1 MIGSK
6 AYKYTEA
13 IIFIASILAK
23 RYWLFFCHLYA
34 IVCYDNDVF
43 VLYKSYAT
51 VPQVSASSHKRP
63 RKLWWLIGL
72 ILFALFAV
80 LQMPAAWLL
89 EKYAPESPY
98 VQHVSGNLWQGS
110 AIWQIPLSSTPL
122 TGAAEWS
129 WQPWYLLL
137 GKLGAE
143 VSINSEQTRLNGQV
157 KVGLSS
163 WEVNDMSGKIAP
175 ETLGSVVDWQL
186 PNTPIQVN
194 NVSLKRQSD
203 SSAADKDL
211 GKNPSGF
218 SQADGQLTW
227 VGGEVGY
234 PSGGKV
240 FYITIP
246 AMRAEL
252 SAEQKNNKKLLH
264 INLVNNQDKRLGDLY
279 IDGDNM
285 LDVSLTQRLLE
296 NMPEYK
302 GQAPQDT
309 PVVSVRQPLMNG
321 LGAR

>member
-1 MIGSK
+1 M
-6 AYKYTEA
+6 
-13 IIFIASILAK
+13 
-23 RYWLFFCHLYA
+23 
-34 IVCYDNDVF
+34 
-43 VLYKSYAT
+43 
-51 VPQVSASSHKRP
+51 PQVSTSSHKRP
-63 RKLWWLIGL
+63 RKLWWLFGFV
-72 ILFALFAV
+72 LFALFAV

-89 EKYAPESPY
+89 EKYAPDTPY

-110 AIWQIPLSSTPL
+110 AIWQLPVSATPL

-129 WQPWYLLL
+129 WQPWHLLL

-143 VSINSEQTRLNGQV
+143 VDISSEQTRLKGQV
-157 KVGLSS
+157 KVGSSS
-163 WEVNDMSGKIAP
+163 WQVQNMSGKIAP
-175 ETLGSVVDWQL
+175 ETLASVVDWQL
-186 PNTPIQVN
+186 PNAPIQVN
-194 NVSLKRQSD
+194 NVSLKRQSAANGAAST
-203 SSAADKDL
+203 SSENS
-211 GKNPSGF
+211 GKNAAGF
-218 SQADGQLTW
+218 SEASGQLTW

-240 FYITIP
+240 FYITMP
-246 AMRAEL
+246 SLRAEL
-252 SAEQKNNKKLLH
+252 SAEQKNNKNLLH

-309 PVVSVRQPLMNG
+309 PVVSVRQPLLDG

>member
-1 MIGSK
+1 M
-6 AYKYTEA
+6 
-13 IIFIASILAK
+13 
-23 RYWLFFCHLYA
+23 
-34 IVCYDNDVF
+34 
-43 VLYKSYAT
+43 
-51 VPQVSASSHKRP
+51 PQVSASSHKRP
-63 RKLWWLIGL
+63 RKLWWLVGF

-110 AIWQIPLSSTPL
+110 AIWQLPLSSTPL
-122 TGAAEWS
+122 TGAADWS
-129 WQPWYLLL
+129 WQPWHLLL

-143 VSINSEQTRLNGQV
+143 VNISSEQTRLNGQV

-163 WEVNDMSGKIAP
+163 WEMHDMSGKIAP
-175 ETLGSVVDWQL
+175 ETLSSVVDWQL

-194 NVSLKRQSD
+194 NVSLKRQSRSNKVADND
-203 SSAADKDL
+203 SA
-211 GKNPSGF
+211 KNLSGF

-246 AMRAEL
+246 ALRAEL
-252 SAEQKNNKKLLH
+252 SAEQKNNKNLLH

-285 LDVSLTQRLLE
+285 LDISLTQRLLE
-296 NMPEYK
+296 SMPEYK

-309 PVVSVRQPLMNG
+309 PVVSVRQPLSNG

>member
-1 MIGSK
+1 M
-6 AYKYTEA
+6 
-13 IIFIASILAK
+13 
-23 RYWLFFCHLYA
+23 
-34 IVCYDNDVF
+34 
-43 VLYKSYAT
+43 
-51 VPQVSASSHKRP
+51 PQVSTSSHKRP
-63 RKLWWLIGL
+63 RKLWWLFGFV
-72 ILFALFAV
+72 LFALFAV

-89 EKYAPESPY
+89 EKYAPDTPY

-110 AIWQIPLSSTPL
+110 AIWQLPVSATPL

-129 WQPWYLLL
+129 WQPWHLLL

-143 VSINSEQTRLNGQV
+143 VDISSEQTRLNGQV
-157 KVGLSS
+157 KVGTSS
-163 WEVNDMSGKIAP
+163 WQVQNMSGKIAP
-175 ETLGSVVDWQL
+175 ETLASVVDWQL
-186 PNTPIQVN
+186 PNAPIQVN
-194 NVSLKRQSD
+194 NVSLKRQSAANAAA
-203 SSAADKDL
+203 SSSSENS
-211 GKNPSGF
+211 GKNVAGF
-218 SQADGQLTW
+218 SEASGQLTW

-240 FYITIP
+240 FYITMP
-246 AMRAEL
+246 ALRAEL
-252 SAEQKNNKKLLH
+252 SAEQKNNKNLLH

-309 PVVSVRQPLMNG
+309 PVVSVRQPLLDG

>member
-1 MIGSK
+1 M
-6 AYKYTEA
+6 
-13 IIFIASILAK
+13 
-23 RYWLFFCHLYA
+23 
-34 IVCYDNDVF
+34 
-43 VLYKSYAT
+43 
-51 VPQVSASSHKRP
+51 PQVSTSSYKRH
-63 RKLWWLIGL
+63 RKLWWLFGF

-89 EKYAPESPY
+89 EKYAPDTPY

-110 AIWQIPLSSTPL
+110 AIWQLPVSATPL

-129 WQPWYLLL
+129 WQPWHLLL

-143 VSINSEQTRLNGQV
+143 VDISSEQTRLNGQV
-157 KVGLSS
+157 KVGTSS
-163 WEVNDMSGKIAP
+163 WQVQNMSGKIAP
-175 ETLGSVVDWQL
+175 ETLASVVDWQL

-194 NVSLKRQSD
+194 NVSLKRQSAANAAASN
-203 SSAADKDL
+203 SSENS
-211 GKNPSGF
+211 GKNVAGF
-218 SQADGQLTW
+218 SEASGQLTW

-240 FYITIP
+240 FYITMP
-246 AMRAEL
+246 ALRAEL
-252 SAEQKNNKKLLH
+252 SAEQKNNKNLLH

-309 PVVSVRQPLMNG
+309 PVVSVRQPLLDG

>member
-1 MIGSK
+1 MP
-6 AYKYTEA
+6 
-13 IIFIASILAK
+13 
-23 RYWLFFCHLYA
+23 H
-34 IVCYDNDVF
+34 
-43 VLYKSYAT
+43 
-51 VPQVSASSHKRP
+51 VSTSSHKRP
-63 RKLWWLIGL
+63 RKLWWLLGFIF
-72 ILFALFAV
+72 FALFAV

-89 EKYAPESPY
+89 EKYAPDTPY

-110 AIWQIPLSSTPL
+110 AIWQLPVSATPL

-129 WQPWYLLL
+129 WQPWHLLL

-143 VSINSEQTRLNGQV
+143 VDISSEQTRLNGQV
-157 KVGLSS
+157 KVGSSS
-163 WEVNDMSGKIAP
+163 WQIQNMSGKIAP
-175 ETLGSVVDWQL
+175 ETLASVVDWQL

-194 NVSLKRQSD
+194 NVSLKRQSANNSEAGNSD
-203 SSAADKDL
+203 RNAA
-211 GKNPSGF
+211 GF
-218 SQADGQLTW
+218 SEASGQLTW

-240 FYITIP
+240 FYITMP
-246 AMRAEL
+246 ALRAEL
-252 SAEQKNNKKLLH
+252 SAEQKNNKNLLH
-264 INLVNNQDKRLGDLY
+264 VNLINNQDKRLGDLY

-309 PVVSVRQPLMNG
+309 PVVSVRQPLLSG

>member
-1 MIGSK
+1 M
-6 AYKYTEA
+6 
-13 IIFIASILAK
+13 
-23 RYWLFFCHLYA
+23 
-34 IVCYDNDVF
+34 
-43 VLYKSYAT
+43 
-51 VPQVSASSHKRP
+51 PQVSTSSHKRP
-63 RKLWWLIGL
+63 RKLWWLFGF

-89 EKYAPESPY
+89 EKYAPDTPY

-110 AIWQIPLSSTPL
+110 AIWQLPVSATPL

-129 WQPWYLLL
+129 WQPWHLLL

-143 VSINSEQTRLNGQV
+143 VDISSEQTRLKGQV
-157 KVGLSS
+157 KVGSSS
-163 WEVNDMSGKIAP
+163 WQVQNMSGKIAP
-175 ETLGSVVDWQL
+175 ETLASVVDWQL
-186 PNTPIQVN
+186 PNAPIQVN
-194 NVSLKRQSD
+194 NVSLKRQSAANAAA
-203 SSAADKDL
+203 SSSSENS
-211 GKNPSGF
+211 GKNVAGF
-218 SQADGQLTW
+218 SEASGQLTW

-240 FYITIP
+240 FYITMP
-246 AMRAEL
+246 ALRAEL
-252 SAEQKNNKKLLH
+252 SAEQKNNKNLLH

-309 PVVSVRQPLMNG
+309 PVVSVRQPLLNG

>member
-1 MIGSK
+1 M
-6 AYKYTEA
+6 
-13 IIFIASILAK
+13 
-23 RYWLFFCHLYA
+23 
-34 IVCYDNDVF
+34 
-43 VLYKSYAT
+43 
-51 VPQVSASSHKRP
+51 PQVSTSSHKRP
-63 RKLWWLIGL
+63 RKLWWLFGFV
-72 ILFALFAV
+72 LFALFAV

-89 EKYAPESPY
+89 EKYAPDTPY

-110 AIWQIPLSSTPL
+110 AIWQLPVSATPL

-129 WQPWYLLL
+129 WQPWHLLL

-143 VSINSEQTRLNGQV
+143 VDISSEQTRLNGQV
-157 KVGLSS
+157 KVGTSS
-163 WEVNDMSGKIAP
+163 WQVQNMSGKIAP
-175 ETLGSVVDWQL
+175 ETLASVVDWQL
-186 PNTPIQVN
+186 PNAPIQVN
-194 NVSLKRQSD
+194 NVSLKRQSAANAAA
-203 SSAADKDL
+203 SSSSENS
-211 GKNPSGF
+211 GKNVVGF
-218 SQADGQLTW
+218 SEASGQLTW

-240 FYITIP
+240 FYITMP
-246 AMRAEL
+246 ALRAEL
-252 SAEQKNNKKLLH
+252 SAEQKNNKNLLH

-309 PVVSVRQPLMNG
+309 PVVSVRQPLLDG

>member
-1 MIGSK
+1 MP
-6 AYKYTEA
+6 
-13 IIFIASILAK
+13 
-23 RYWLFFCHLYA
+23 H
-34 IVCYDNDVF
+34 
-43 VLYKSYAT
+43 
-51 VPQVSASSHKRP
+51 VSTSSHKRP
-63 RKLWWLIGL
+63 RKLWWLLGFIF
-72 ILFALFAV
+72 FALFAV

-89 EKYAPESPY
+89 EKYAPDTPY

-110 AIWQIPLSSTPL
+110 AIWQLPVSATPL

-129 WQPWYLLL
+129 WQPWHLLL

-143 VSINSEQTRLNGQV
+143 VDISSEQTRLNGQV
-157 KVGLSS
+157 KVGSSS
-163 WEVNDMSGKIAP
+163 WQIQNMSGKIAP
-175 ETLGSVVDWQL
+175 ETLASVVDWQL

-194 NVSLKRQSD
+194 NVSLKRQSAKNSEA
-203 SSAADKDL
+203 SSSDRNAA
-211 GKNPSGF
+211 GF
-218 SQADGQLTW
+218 REASGQLTW

-240 FYITIP
+240 FYLTMP
-246 AMRAEL
+246 ALRAEL
-252 SAEQKNNKKLLH
+252 SAEQKNNKNLLH
-264 INLVNNQDKRLGDLY
+264 VNLINNQDKRLGDLY

-309 PVVSVRQPLMNG
+309 PVVSVRQPLLSG

>member
-1 MIGSK
+1 MP
-6 AYKYTEA
+6 
-13 IIFIASILAK
+13 
-23 RYWLFFCHLYA
+23 H
-34 IVCYDNDVF
+34 
-43 VLYKSYAT
+43 
-51 VPQVSASSHKRP
+51 VSTSSHKRP
-63 RKLWWLIGL
+63 RKLWWLLGFIF
-72 ILFALFAV
+72 FALFAV

-89 EKYAPESPY
+89 EKYAPDTPY

-110 AIWQIPLSSTPL
+110 AIWQLPVSATPL

-129 WQPWYLLL
+129 WQPWHLLL

-143 VSINSEQTRLNGQV
+143 VDISSEQTRLNGQV
-157 KVGLSS
+157 KVGTSS
-163 WEVNDMSGKIAP
+163 WQIQNMSGKIAP
-175 ETLGSVVDWQL
+175 ETLASVVDWQL

-194 NVSLKRQSD
+194 NISLKRQSAANPAST
-203 SSAADKDL
+203 SSENS
-211 GKNPSGF
+211 GKNAAGF
-218 SQADGQLTW
+218 SEAGGQLTW

-240 FYITIP
+240 FYLTMP
-246 AMRAEL
+246 ALRAEL
-252 SAEQKNNKKLLH
+252 SAEQKNNKNLLH
-264 INLVNNQDKRLGDLY
+264 VNLINNQDKRLGDLY

-309 PVVSVRQPLMNG
+309 PVVSVRQPLLSG